1 MNRRIA
7 VRGIFVREGKLLCAK
22 LKPYKTA
29 IEGDFWCTIGG
40 TVDAGESLL
49 RALEREITEETG
61 INPVIGS
68 LLYVQQYLH
77 KDTEN
82 IEFFFGIKNVDDY
95 TDIDLSKTT
104 HGAEEIAEI
113 GYIDTRSNNVLPKF
127 LTEIDF
133 SDFDLTA
140 STQFFDYL

>member
-7 VRGIFVREGKLLCAK
+7 VRGIFVKDGKLLCVK

-29 IEGDFWCTIGG
+29 IEIDFWCTVGG
-40 TVDAGESLL
+40 SVDAGESLI
-49 RALEREITEETG
+49 RALEREIIEETG
-61 INPVIGS
+61 IEPVIGS

-95 TDIDLSKTT
+95 TNVDLSMTT

-113 GYIDTRSNNVLPKF
+113 GYIDTKSNNVLPKF
-127 LTEIDF
+127 LTKIDF
-133 SDFDLTA
+133 SSFDINA
-140 STQFFDYL
+140 PTQFFDYL